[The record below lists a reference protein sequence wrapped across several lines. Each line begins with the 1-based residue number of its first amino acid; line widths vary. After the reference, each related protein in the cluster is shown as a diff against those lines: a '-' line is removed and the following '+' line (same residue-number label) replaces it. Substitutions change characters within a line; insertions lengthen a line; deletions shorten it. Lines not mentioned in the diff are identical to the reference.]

1 MVLARA
7 ILIGAA
13 LAAPA
18 GVSAGEPSGPADR
31 AEVQD
36 VRRATIQR
44 AEPVLV
50 STQGNDGCLRI
61 RRKLWVEGDGWIVRR
76 VSLCRY

>member
-1 MVLARA
+1 MPLTKA
-7 ILIGAA
+7 ILVVVALGMPSAA

-18 GVSAGEPSGPADR
+18 PEQASGSKVRSSQSEPDR
-31 AEVQD
+31 RSD
-36 VRRATIQR
+36 
-44 AEPVLV
+44 PVLV
-50 STQGNDGCLRI
+50 STANDDGCSRV